1 MRAEMER
8 LNEDWKKRG
17 QPTVAM
23 RVGIY
28 TGELV
33 AGSLGSADR
42 LMFTVLGDT
51 TNTAARLEGAGKD
64 LEVDQYN
71 KYCTILIGEATLKR
85 LDGQFVTRL
94 VGPVSLKGKA
104 NQVIVHSVL
113 HATP

>member
-1 MRAEMER
+1 
-8 LNEDWKKRG
+8 
-17 QPTVAM
+17 
-23 RVGIY
+23 
-28 TGELV
+28 V

-64 LEVDQYN
+64 LEVDEYN
-71 KYCTILIGEATLKR
+71 KYCTILIGEATLER

-113 HATP
+113 YAAQAPAS